1 MAGTGDGTSCPTH
14 SQPPALAPTA
24 LPGVGGGA
32 VGVII
37 QPAAEGEDG
46 AAPKLVA
53 SEQGLTHQPEPFLSL
68 KPSKLPTTW
77 DTKCSR

>member
-1 MAGTGDGTSCPTH
+1 MAGTGDSASSPTH

-37 QPAAEGEDG
+37 HPAVEGDG

-53 SEQGLTHQPEPFLSL
+53 SE
-68 KPSKLPTTW
+68 
-77 DTKCSR
+77 